1 MEWCY
6 LINHSIVKLLHQP
19 PESNTYRFK
28 YGDTIGS
35 DVSTGS
41 DSKTPN
47 QSGTQIT
54 ETQIKAWWDL
64 HFVDNHITYIIII
77 WCFIQTHLKMSP

>member
-6 LINHSIVKLLHQP
+6 LINYSIVKLLHEP
-19 PESNTYRFK
+19 PESNTYWFK

-54 ETQIKAWWDL
+54 ETQNQSL
-64 HFVDNHITYIIII
+64 VRLTL
-77 WCFIQTHLKMSP
+77 CR